1 VRKTGGW
8 VRRAWARVESWSI
21 CATEI
26 GGCGSRVKR
35 ANAGLL
41 EESDV
46 VVGRLALLL
55 LLLLSLFVRR
65 WAADSQAR
73 NAARVSSSLGIG
85 SELRIA
91 LTSFFA
97 LSSSVDAWEVFCVEG
112 RLVRMELMGFVDAEA
127 GRVATVFTNAVFDAR
142 SRRGVA
148 ESSVEAAKKRRG
160 WPGCSSIYSH
170 NWQTGLGRGRVASM
184 VGFIVG

>member
-1 VRKTGGW
+1 M
-8 VRRAWARVESWSI
+8 ESWSI
-21 CATEI
+21 CAAEI
-26 GGCGSRVKR
+26 EGCGSRVRR
-35 ANAGLL
+35 AIAGLL
-41 EESDV
+41 EESGVAVD
-46 VVGRLALLL
+46 RLALLL
-55 LLLLSLFVRR
+55 LLLLLLLSVRR
-65 WAADSQAR
+65 WAADSQAW

-97 LSSSVDAWEVFCVEG
+97 LSSSMDAWEVFCVEG
-112 RLVRMELMGFVDAEA
+112 RLAHVELTGFVDAEA
-127 GRVATVFTNAVFDAR
+127 GRVATVFTNAVFDVR
-142 SRRGVA
+142 GRRGVA

-184 VGFIVG
+184 VGFMVG